1 MFMPKKDVQMLT
13 FKKFGVD
20 ADSQAEMYAKFGVM

>member
-1 MFMPKKDVQMLT
+1 MFLPDEATQDLT

-20 ADSQAEMYAKFGVM
+20 TESQSEMFKKFGI

>member
-1 MFMPKKDVQMLT
+1 MFLPDEATQDLT

-20 ADSQAEMYAKFGVM
+20 TEAQSAMYAKFGI

>member
-1 MFMPKKDVQMLT
+1 MFLPDEATQDLT

-20 ADSQAEMYAKFGVM
+20 TESQSAMFAKFGV